1 MRSSDSVIVP
11 SGSNGVRRP
20 PDAGKE
26 NGSGRRWYAC
36 HTRARSE
43 KRVAGRLL
51 ERSIPALLPLVT
63 LSRQWA
69 DRRRAVEFPL
79 FPGYVFAR
87 FALTE
92 LHEVLSVPGVATVV
106 RFGTRPVPIRA
117 DEIENIERVAAGFSA
132 IGTRPDPHAYA
143 EGQAVRVIDGPFR
156 GVRGI
161 VVRIR
166 GRHRVLAGL
175 HDIDLAVS
183 IDVDKAALESI

>member
-1 MRSSDSVIVP
+1 
-11 SGSNGVRRP
+11 
-20 PDAGKE
+20 
-26 NGSGRRWYAC
+26 
-36 HTRARSE
+36 
-43 KRVAGRLL
+43 L
-51 ERSIPALLPLVT
+51 PALLPTVKLT
-63 LSRQWA
+63 RQWA

-92 LHEVLSVPGVATVV
+92 LHEVLSVPGIATVV
-106 RFGTRPVPIRA
+106 RFGARPVPIRE
-117 DEIENIERVAAGFSA
+117 DEIENIKRVAAGFTA
-132 IGTRPDPHAYA
+132 IGTRPDPLPFA

-175 HDIDLAVS
+175 SDIDLAVS
-183 IDVDKAALESI
+183 IDVDEVVLESI